1 MKFKEDI
8 ELIEA
13 LALHF
18 PNSKRNTLRKMLTEG
33 RALVDGKAVHKAKH
47 LVEAGSSVTISD
59 REKAAITSPPP
70 VPKKPHP
77 RIKILFEDSDIIVV
91 NKQAGLLSVA
101 TDKMEPDTLHSRVVD
116 YLQNEDEGEWAFI
129 VHRLDRETSGVMIFA
144 KHKRHKEY
152 LQAQFAERSVH
163 RVYHALVQGKPE
175 QESGIIH
182 EWLLEDK
189 FLRIRTV
196 NKRNPNAKEAITH
209 WSLVDSDEIASLL
222 MLTIETGR
230 RHQIRV
236 GLANL
241 GLPVLGDEQHGA
253 VGNPIGRIALHATSL
268 ELLHP
273 QSEDPVR
280 FEATIPFGPEI
291 SKASKTLD

>member
-1 MKFKEDI
+1 MKFEKEI

-13 LALHF
+13 LSAHF
-18 PNSKRNTLRKMLTEG
+18 PKSKRNTLRKMLTEG
-33 RALVDGKAVHKAKH
+33 RALVDGKVVHKAKH
-47 LVEAGSSVTISD
+47 IVPAGSSVTIAD
-59 REKAAITSPPP
+59 REQAAISSPPP
-70 VPKKPHP
+70 QPKRPHL
-77 RIKILFEDSDIIVV
+77 RIKILFEDSDILVV

-101 TDKMEPDTLHSRVVD
+101 TDKMEPDTLHSRVID
-116 YLQNEDEGEWAFI
+116 YLQFDDERAWAFI

-144 KHKRHKEY
+144 KSKWHKEY
-152 LQAQFAERSVH
+152 LQEQFAERSVH

-175 QESGIIH
+175 ENSGTIH

-189 FLRIRTV
+189 FLRVKSV
-196 NKRNPNAKEAITH
+196 NKRTPNAREAITH
-209 WSLVDSDEIASLL
+209 WSIEDSDDIASLI

-241 GLPVLGDEQHGA
+241 GNPVVGDEQHGA
-253 VGNPIGRIALHATSL
+253 EGNPIGRIALHATAL

-273 QSEDPVR
+273 ATDDPVR
-280 FEATIPFGPEI
+280 FEATIPFGPE
-291 SKASKTLD
+291 

>member
-1 MKFKEDI
+1 MKFEKEI

-13 LALHF
+13 LSTHF
-18 PNSKRNTLRKMLTEG
+18 PKSKRNTLRKMLTEG
-33 RALVDGKAVHKAKH
+33 RALVDGKVVHKAKH
-47 LVEAGSSVTISD
+47 IVPAGSSVTIAD
-59 REKAAITSPPP
+59 REQAAISSPPP
-70 VPKKPHP
+70 QPKRPHP
-77 RIKILFEDSDIIVV
+77 RIKILFEDSDILVV

-101 TDKMEPDTLHSRVVD
+101 TDKMEPDTLHSRVID
-116 YLQNEDEGEWAFI
+116 YLQFDDERAWAFI

-144 KHKRHKEY
+144 KSKWHKEY
-152 LQAQFAERSVH
+152 LQEQFAERSVH

-175 QESGIIH
+175 ENGGTIH

-189 FLRIRTV
+189 FLRVKSV
-196 NKRNPNAKEAITH
+196 NKRTPNAREAITH
-209 WSLVDSDEIASLL
+209 WSIEDSDDIASLI

-241 GLPVLGDEQHGA
+241 GNPVVGDEQHGA
-253 VGNPIGRIALHATSL
+253 EGNPIGRIALHATAL

-273 QSEDPVR
+273 ATDDPVR
-280 FEATIPFGPEI
+280 FEATIPFGPE
-291 SKASKTLD
+291 

>member
-1 MKFKEDI
+1 MKFEKEI

-13 LALHF
+13 LSAHF
-18 PNSKRNTLRKMLTEG
+18 PKSKRNTLRKMLTEC
-33 RALVDGKAVHKAKH
+33 RALVDGKVVHKAKH
-47 LVEAGSSVTISD
+47 IVPAGSSVTIAD
-59 REKAAITSPPP
+59 REQAAISSPPP
-70 VPKKPHP
+70 QPKRPHP
-77 RIKILFEDSDIIVV
+77 RIKILFEDSDILVV

-101 TDKMEPDTLHSRVVD
+101 TDKMEPDTLHSRVID
-116 YLQNEDEGEWAFI
+116 YLQFDDERAWAFI

-144 KHKRHKEY
+144 KSKWHKEY
-152 LQAQFAERSVH
+152 LQEQFAERSVH

-175 QESGIIH
+175 ENSGTIH

-189 FLRIRTV
+189 FLRVKSV
-196 NKRNPNAKEAITH
+196 NKRTPNAREAITH
-209 WSLVDSDEIASLL
+209 WSIEDSDDIASLI

-241 GLPVLGDEQHGA
+241 GNPVVGDEQHGA
-253 VGNPIGRIALHATSL
+253 EGNPIGRIALHATAL

-273 QSEDPVR
+273 ATDDPVR
-280 FEATIPFGPEI
+280 FEATIPFGPE
-291 SKASKTLD
+291 

>member
-1 MKFKEDI
+1 MKFDKEI

-13 LALHF
+13 LSAHF
-18 PNSKRNTLRKMLTEG
+18 PKSKRNTLRKMLTEG
-33 RALVDGKAVHKAKH
+33 RALVDGKVVHKAKH
-47 LVEAGSSVTISD
+47 IVLVGSSVTIAD
-59 REKAAITSPPP
+59 REQAALSSPPP
-70 VPKKPHP
+70 QPKRPHP
-77 RIKILFEDSDIIVV
+77 RIKILFEDSDILVV

-101 TDKMEPDTLHSRVVD
+101 TDKMEPDTLHSRVID
-116 YLQNEDEGEWAFI
+116 YLRFDDERAWAFI

-144 KHKRHKEY
+144 KSKWHKEY
-152 LQAQFAERSVH
+152 LQEQFAERSVH

-175 QESGIIH
+175 ENSGTIH

-189 FLRIRTV
+189 FLRVKSV
-196 NKRNPNAKEAITH
+196 NKRTPNAREAITH
-209 WSLVDSDEIASLL
+209 WSIEDSDDIASLI

-241 GLPVLGDEQHGA
+241 GNPVVGDEQHGA
-253 VGNPIGRIALHATSL
+253 EGNPIGRIALHATAL

-273 QSEDPVR
+273 ATDDPVR
-280 FEATIPFGPEI
+280 FEATIPFGPE
-291 SKASKTLD
+291 

>member
-1 MKFKEDI
+1 MEIKEDT
-8 ELIEA
+8 ELLEA
-13 LALHF
+13 LSQYF
-18 PNSKRNTLRKMLTEG
+18 PNSKRNKLRKMLTEG
-33 RALVDGKAVHKAKH
+33 RALVDGNVVHKAKF
-47 LVEAGSSVTISD
+47 VVKTGSVLSIAD
-59 REKAAITSPPP
+59 RESAAVTSPPP
-70 VPKKPHP
+70 APKKHYP
-77 RIKILFEDSDIIVV
+77 RIKILFEDEHILVV

-116 YLQNEDEGEWAFI
+116 YLKSEDERGWAFI

-152 LQAQFAERSVH
+152 LQEQFAQRSVH

-175 QESGIIH
+175 QNNGTIQ

-189 FLRIRTV
+189 FLRVKAV
-196 NKRNPNAKEAITH
+196 NKRNPKAREAITH
-209 WSLVDSDEIASLL
+209 WSLEDSDDIASLL

-236 GLANL
+236 GLANM
-241 GLPVLGDEQHGA
+241 GYPVLGDEQHGA
-253 VGNPIGRIALHATSL
+253 EGNPIGRIALHASAL

-273 QSEDPVR
+273 ETDDPVR
-280 FEATIPFGPEI
+280 FDATIPFGPE
-291 SKASKTLD
+291 

>member
-1 MKFKEDI
+1 MEIEEDT
-8 ELIEA
+8 ELLEA
-13 LALHF
+13 LTQYF

-33 RALVDGKAVHKAKH
+33 RALVDGNVVHKAKYI
-47 LVEAGSSVTISD
+47 VNKGSILTIAD
-59 REKAAITSPPP
+59 RESAAVSSPPP
-70 VPKKPHP
+70 TPKKQHA
-77 RIKILFEDSDIIVV
+77 RIKILFEDEHILVL

-101 TDKMEPDTLHSRVVD
+101 TDKMEPDTLHSRAVD
-116 YLQNEDEGEWAFI
+116 YVKSEDERNWVFI

-152 LQAQFAERSVH
+152 LQEQFAERSVH

-175 QESGIIH
+175 RKSGTIH

-189 FLRIRTV
+189 FLRVRAV
-196 NKRNPNAKEAITH
+196 NKRNPMAKEAITH
-209 WSLVDSDEIASLL
+209 WSIEDTDDIASLL

-236 GLANL
+236 GLANM
-241 GLPVLGDEQHGA
+241 GLPVVGDEQHGA
-253 VGNPIGRIALHATSL
+253 EGNPIGRIALHASAL

-273 QSEDPVR
+273 ETDEPVR
-280 FEATIPFGPEI
+280 FDATIPFGPE
-291 SKASKTLD
+291 